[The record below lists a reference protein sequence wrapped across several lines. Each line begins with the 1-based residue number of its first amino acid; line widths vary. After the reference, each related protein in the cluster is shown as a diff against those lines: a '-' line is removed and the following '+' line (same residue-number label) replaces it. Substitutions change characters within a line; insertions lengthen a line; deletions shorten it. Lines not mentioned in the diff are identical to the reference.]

1 MIDRTLPTR
10 MIVPKQRTLGVQ
22 RLRQMSAGLVNFARA
37 KPLGALGGFFVAL
50 VVFLALFAEIVAPYD
65 YNKRNLRQRLKPPS
79 ATHYMGTDS
88 LGRDIFSRIIYGA
101 RVSVSVGFGGIGLGT
116 FLATIIGITSG
127 YFGGRFDILFQRLI
141 DAWQAFPWL
150 VILLSIIAIFQP
162 GLVALIL
169 GIGILS
175 AASNSRIIRSAT
187 LAIKENQYIEA
198 ARAIGAGHF
207 RIILRYIL
215 PNVFAT
221 IIIVATIGLGFAILA
236 ESALSFLGFGVPPP
250 FPSWGEMLS
259 GTARTYMDR
268 APWMAI
274 WPGVAISVAVFGF
287 NMLGDALRDVLD
299 PRLRGR

>member
-1 MIDRTLPTR
+1 MIERSLPTR
-10 MIVPKQRTLGVQ
+10 MILSKDRALGGQ
-22 RLRQMSAGLVNFARA
+22 KLRRVCTALVYFART
-37 KPLGALGGFFVAL
+37 KLLGALGGFFVAL
-50 VVFLALFAEIVAPYD
+50 VVFLAVFAEAVAPYE
-65 YNKRNLRQRLKPPS
+65 YNKRNLRSRLKPPS
-79 ATHYMGTDS
+79 IANYMGTDS
-88 LGRDIFSRIIYGA
+88 LGRDVFSRIVYGA
-101 RVSVSVGFGGIGLGT
+101 RVSVAVGFGGIGLGT
-116 FLATIIGITSG
+116 LLATIIGITSG
-127 YFGGRFDILFQRLI
+127 YFGGRFDILFQRLV

-150 VILLSIIAIFQP
+150 VILLSIMAIFQP
-162 GLVALIL
+162 GLLTLIL

-187 LAIKENQYIEA
+187 LAIKENQYVEA
-198 ARAIGAGHF
+198 ARAIGAGHV
-207 RIILRYIL
+207 RIILSYIL
-215 PNVFAT
+215 PNVFAP

-250 FPSWGEMLS
+250 YPSWGEMLS

-268 APWMAI
+268 APWLAV

>member
-1 MIDRTLPTR
+1 MIERRLPTQ
-10 MIVPKQRTLGVQ
+10 MIEPKPPMYGTQ
-22 RLRQMSAGLVNFARA
+22 RLKRISSGLIKFART
-37 KPLGALGGFFVAL
+37 KPLGALGGLFVAL
-50 VVFLALFAEIVAPYD
+50 VIFLAIFAEAVAPYD

-79 ATHYMGTDS
+79 TTHFMGTDS
-88 LGRDIFSRIIYGA
+88 LGRDVFSRIVYGA
-101 RVSVSVGFGGIGLGT
+101 RVSVSVGMGGIGLGT
-116 FLATIIGITSG
+116 LLATIIGITSG
-127 YFGGRFDILFQRLI
+127 YFGGRFDILFQRVV

-150 VILLSIIAIFQP
+150 VILLSIMAIFQP
-162 GLVALIL
+162 GLLTLIL

-207 RIILRYIL
+207 RILLNYIL
-215 PNVFAT
+215 PNVFAP

-268 APWMAI
+268 APWLAI
-274 WPGVAISVAVFGF
+274 WPGIAISVAVFGF
-287 NMLGDALRDVLD
+287 NMLGDALRDILD

>member
-1 MIDRTLPTR
+1 MIEQTVPTR
-10 MIVPKQRTLGVQ
+10 TMPPKERGLGGQRVRRVLLALMHFVRT
-22 RLRQMSAGLVNFARA
+22 

-50 VVFLALFAEIVAPYD
+50 VVFLAIFAEAVAPYD
-65 YNKRNLRQRLKPPS
+65 YNKRNLRSRLKPPS
-79 ATHYMGTDS
+79 TTFYMGTDS
-88 LGRDIFSRIIYGA
+88 LGRDVFSRIVYGA

-116 FLATIIGITSG
+116 LLATIIGITSG
-127 YFGGRFDILFQRLI
+127 YFGGRFDILFQRVV

-150 VILLSIIAIFQP
+150 VILLSITAVFQP
-162 GLVALIL
+162 GLLTIIL

-187 LAIKENQYIEA
+187 LSIKENQYIEA
-198 ARAIGAGHF
+198 ARAIGASHG
-207 RIILRYIL
+207 RIIWRYIL
-215 PNVFAT
+215 PNVFAP

-250 FPSWGEMLS
+250 YPSWGEMLS

-268 APWMAI
+268 APWLAI
-274 WPGVAISVAVFGF
+274 WPGVAISAAVFGF

-299 PRLRGR
+299 PRLRGQ

>member
-1 MIDRTLPTR
+1 MIERSLPTQ
-10 MIVPKQRTLGVQ
+10 IITPKERVIGAH
-22 RLRQMSAGLVNFARA
+22 RLSRVLAALMHFART
-37 KPLGALGGFFVAL
+37 KPLGALGGFFVVL
-50 VVFLALFAEIVAPYD
+50 VLFLAIFAEAVAPYD
-65 YNKRNLRQRLKPPS
+65 YNKRNLRSRLKPPS
-79 ATHYMGTDS
+79 LSNYMGTDS
-88 LGRDIFSRIIYGA
+88 LGRDVFSRIVYGA

-116 FLATIIGITSG
+116 LLATMIGITSG
-127 YFGGRFDILFQRLI
+127 YFGGRFDILFQRVV
-141 DAWQAFPWL
+141 DAWQAFPRL
-150 VILLSIIAIFQP
+150 VILLSIMAIFQP
-162 GLVALIL
+162 GLLTLIL

-187 LAIKENQYIEA
+187 LAIKENQYVEA
-198 ARAIGAGHF
+198 SRAIGAGHF
-207 RIILRYIL
+207 RIILIYIL
-215 PNVFAT
+215 PNVFAP

-250 FPSWGEMLS
+250 YPSWGEMLS

-268 APWMAI
+268 APWLAV

>member
-1 MIDRTLPTR
+1 MIERGLPTQIAPPEAR
-10 MIVPKQRTLGVQ
+10 AAGDQ
-22 RLRQMSAGLVNFARA
+22 RLRRMLTAFVKFTRT
-37 KPLGALGGFFVAL
+37 KPLGAIGGFFVAL
-50 VVFLALFAEIVAPYD
+50 VIFLAMFAEVIAPYD
-65 YNKRNLRQRLKPPS
+65 YNKRNLRSRLKPPS
-79 ATHYMGTDS
+79 ITNYMGTDS
-88 LGRDIFSRIIYGA
+88 LGRDVFSRIVYGA

-116 FLATIIGITSG
+116 LLATIIGITSG
-127 YFGGRFDILFQRLI
+127 YFGGTFDILFQRVV

-150 VILLSIIAIFQP
+150 VILLSIMAIFQP
-162 GLVALIL
+162 GLLTLIL

-187 LAIKENQYIEA
+187 LALKENQYIEA

-207 RIILRYIL
+207 RIIVKYIL
-215 PNVFAT
+215 PNVFAP

-250 FPSWGEMLS
+250 YPSWGEMLS
-259 GTARTYMDR
+259 GSARTYMDR
-268 APWMAI
+268 APWLAV

>member
-1 MIDRTLPTR
+1 MIERSLPTR
-10 MIVPKQRTLGVQ
+10 MMAPKQLVLGGQ
-22 RLRQMSAGLVNFARA
+22 KLKRMSAGLLKFART
-37 KPLGALGGFFVAL
+37 KPLGAVGGFFVAL
-50 VVFLALFAEIVAPYD
+50 VIFLAIFAEAVAPYD

-79 ATHYMGTDS
+79 TTHFMGTDS
-88 LGRDIFSRIIYGA
+88 LGRDVFSRIVYGA
-101 RVSVSVGFGGIGLGT
+101 RVSVSVGVGGIGLGT
-116 FLATIIGITSG
+116 LLATIIGITSG
-127 YFGGRFDILFQRLI
+127 YFGGRFDILFQRVV

-150 VILLSIIAIFQP
+150 VILLSIMAIFQP
-162 GLVALIL
+162 GLLTLIL

-207 RIILRYIL
+207 RIILRYII
-215 PNVFAT
+215 PNVFAP
-221 IIIVATIGLGFAILA
+221 IIIVATVGLGFAILA
-236 ESALSFLGFGVPPP
+236 EAIISFLGFGVPPP

-259 GTARTYMDR
+259 GTARTYMNR
-268 APWMAI
+268 APWLAI

-287 NMLGDALRDVLD
+287 NMLGDALRDILD

>member
-1 MIDRTLPTR
+1 MIERSLPTR
-10 MIVPKQRTLGVQ
+10 MMAPKQRMLGAQ
-22 RLRQMSAGLVNFARA
+22 RLKHMSAGLIKFART

-50 VVFLALFAEIVAPYD
+50 VIFLAIFAEAVAPYD

-79 ATHYMGTDS
+79 TTYFMGTDS
-88 LGRDIFSRIIYGA
+88 LGRDVFSRIVYGA
-101 RVSVSVGFGGIGLGT
+101 RVSVSVGMGGIGLGT
-116 FLATIIGITSG
+116 LLATIIGITSG
-127 YFGGRFDILFQRLI
+127 YFGGRFDILFQRVV

-150 VILLSIIAIFQP
+150 VILLSIMAIFQP
-162 GLVALIL
+162 GPLTLIL

-198 ARAIGAGHF
+198 ARAIGAGHC
-207 RIILRYIL
+207 RIILSYIL
-215 PNVFAT
+215 PNVFAP

-268 APWMAI
+268 APWLAM

-299 PRLRGR
+299 PLLRGR